1 MKKQI
6 FIGIALVLA
15 LALVFT
21 GCSQTAASGSAPAN
35 SAAPAASASAST
47 AAASQASGNKPAKI
61 VIGYQA
67 IPNDESIALAQKWY
81 ETELGVPVEL
91 KSFDSGRDVNTAFA
105 SGSLDIG
112 LIGSAPVSVG
122 ISSGIPY
129 EVFWIHDVI
138 GSAESLAVKNS
149 SGVTDVKGLK
159 GKKIATPFASTSHY
173 SLLNA
178 IKLAGLSASDVTLLD
193 MQPQDIL
200 AAWQRGD
207 IDAAYV
213 WQPTLGKLL
222 ADGKVIT
229 DSAALAKQGIV
240 TADLGVVSKAF
251 AQKYPDIVNKY
262 IALQDKA
269 VQLYRTSPNDAADAI
284 AKQLNIASKD
294 ALDQAGQLI
303 WLNAAEQTGSAY
315 LGTSAAKGDLAATI
329 KSTADFLV
337 EQKSIEK
344 AASLDDIKNAIA
356 PQFAEAAAK
365 AAPAASASK

>member
-1 MKKQI
+1 MKKQLL
-6 FIGIALVLA
+6 IGIALVLA
-15 LALVFT
+15 LAVVFT
-21 GCSQTAASGSAPAN
+21 GCAQTPAASSAPDSSAAAS
-35 SAAPAASASAST
+35 SAAPAASAPASS
-47 AAASQASGNKPAKI
+47 AAAAEDKPAKI
-61 VIGYQA
+61 VIGYQV
-67 IPNDESIALAQKWY
+67 IPNDETIAISQKWY

-91 KSFDSGRDVNTAFA
+91 KAFDSGRDVNTAFA

-149 SGVTDVKGLK
+149 SGVTDVVGLK
-159 GKKIATPFASTSHY
+159 GKKIATPFASTAHY

-178 IKLAGLSASDVTLLD
+178 IELAGLSATDVTILD
-193 MQPQDIL
+193 MLPQDIL

-207 IDAAYV
+207 IDGAYV

-229 DSAALAKQGIV
+229 DSAALAKQGVV

-251 AQKYPDIVNKY
+251 AQKYPEVVTKY
-262 IALQDKA
+262 IELQDKA
-269 VQLYRTSPNDAADAI
+269 VQFYRTSPNEAADAI
-284 AKQLNIASKD
+284 AKQFNITAKD
-294 ALDQAGQLI
+294 ALEQAGQLI
-303 WLNAAEQTGSAY
+303 WLSAAEQTGSAY

-344 AASLDDIKNAIA
+344 AASLDDIKNALN
-356 PQFAEAAAK
+356 PQFAEAV
-365 AAPAASASK
+365 SK